1 MSSLQNG
8 EYEYYNRGAPR
19 PESSGM
25 RQVTFRKVGGSVGVR
40 VIGGNEVGIFVS
52 AVAADSPAALHGVC
66 CGDKILEVWLT
77 NFLNTII

>member
-8 EYEYYNRGAPR
+8 EYEYYKRGAPR
-19 PESSGM
+19 PESSGI